1 MIISRLWTKQ
11 SKFLSEKE
19 DIMPDSTE
27 KQDKVEQLLNDL
39 RWSHF
44 FLFLLSKDDGG
55 VIAVRKEK
63 DGKLVCPLTE
73 MSDLQAVYGGIKA
86 AFRKDLDLLKL
97 FQNLVHQAIDE
108 LKKEKLLTPQDGKN
122 GEA

>member
-1 MIISRLWTKQ
+1 
-11 SKFLSEKE
+11 
-19 DIMPDSTE
+19 MPNSNE

-55 VIAVRKEK
+55 VIAVRKEYN
-63 DGKLVCPLTE
+63 GKLVCPLTDI
-73 MSDLQAVYGGIKA
+73 SDLQAVYGGVKA
-86 AFRKDLDLLKL
+86 AFKKDLDLLKL
-97 FQNLVHQAIDE
+97 FQNLVIQAIDE
-108 LKKEKLLTPQDGKN
+108 LKKENLLTPRDGKG